1 MSGGDLPSPTLGLQR
16 VGRFTLESGETLT
29 NVEQGWALLG
39 TLSPRRDNV
48 VLVLHSLTGAPG
60 DLAGWYPEVIGPG
73 KAIDTDRFAVLS
85 PNLLGSCY
93 GTRFVAKGAASIT
106 TRDQARLVALLLDD
120 LGVSRVALA
129 TGGSLGGMVALEW
142 AASFPE
148 RSETVAVFAA
158 PAAHTAWGIG
168 WNHVMRRAVA
178 ALGVDGLALARMA
191 GMLVYRTPG
200 EFETRFGRGE
210 VEGGELAVRS
220 YLDHH
225 GEKLVGRFDAA
236 SYVAL
241 LDAMDAHDVGRGRGS
256 VAEALSAYS
265 GRLVGIGIPGDVL
278 YPPEDVRRWTEAAG
292 AELRFLRSTHG
303 HDGFLLEVEDV
314 SRLFRD
320 LLPEPDSSA
329 SRGLAR
335 APRAAE
341 KEVFANIPLG

>member
-1 MSGGDLPSPTLGLQR
+1 LQR
-16 VGRFTLESGETLT
+16 TLATAADAISATMPWRQAVVVADLGMLSSSETKLLT
-29 NVEQGWALLG
+29 A
-39 TLSPRRDNV
+39 
-48 VLVLHSLTGAPG
+48 A
-60 DLAGWYPEVIGPG
+60 A
-73 KAIDTDRFAVLS
+73 DRYAVLS

-120 LGVSRVALA
+120 LGISRVVLA

-142 AASFPE
+142 AATFPE

-168 WNHVMRRAVA
+168 WNHVMRRAIAVA
-178 ALGVDGLALARMA
+178 GVDGLALARMA

-200 EFETRFGRGE
+200 ELEARFGRSE

-225 GEKLVGRFDAA
+225 GEKLVARFDDA

-256 VAEALSAYS
+256 VGEALSVSAWRLTSS
-265 GRLVGIGIPGDVL
+265 GR
-278 YPPEDVRRWTEAAG
+278 YSWRRP
-292 AELRFLRSTHG
+292 
-303 HDGFLLEVEDV
+303 
-314 SRLFRD
+314 
-320 LLPEPDSSA
+320 LPA
-329 SRGLAR
+329 
-335 APRAAE
+335 
-341 KEVFANIPLG
+341 